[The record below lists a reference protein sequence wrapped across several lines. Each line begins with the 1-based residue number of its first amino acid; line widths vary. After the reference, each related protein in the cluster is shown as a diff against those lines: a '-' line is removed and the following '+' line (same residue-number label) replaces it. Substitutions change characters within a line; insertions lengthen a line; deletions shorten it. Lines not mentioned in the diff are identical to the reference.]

1 MGYCRKCG
9 QELEPD
15 AKYCHQCGAAV
26 KDTKWEEINVA
37 ADDLLRKVKGLIREG
52 NVTRILVLDENGE
65 TLFEV
70 PVTLAA
76 VGTLLAPQLAALGA
90 LAALVA
96 RPTIRIERKTPPE

>member
-1 MGYCRKCG
+1 
-9 QELEPD
+9 
-15 AKYCHQCGAAV
+15 V